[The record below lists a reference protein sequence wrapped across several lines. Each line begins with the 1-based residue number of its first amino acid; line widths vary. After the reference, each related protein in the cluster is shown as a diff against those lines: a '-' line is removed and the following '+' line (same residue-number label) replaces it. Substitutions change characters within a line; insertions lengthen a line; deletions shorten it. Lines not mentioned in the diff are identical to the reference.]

1 MSVNIAVVLDNIRIQ
16 RGIKGYSQDYLAARL
31 NISQNAY
38 SKMELGY
45 TQLSLLRL
53 FQIAAILEIEVEALF
68 EQ

>member
-1 MSVNIAVVLDNIRIQ
+1 MPINIAVVLDNIKIQ
-16 RGIKGYSQDYLAARL
+16 RGVKGYSQDYIAARL

-53 FQIAAILEIEVEALF
+53 FQIAAILEIDVEMLF

>member
-1 MSVNIAVVLDNIRIQ
+1 MSINIAVVLENIRTQ
-16 RGIKGYSQDYLAARL
+16 RGIKGYSQDYIAARL

-53 FQIAAILEIEVEALF
+53 FQIAAILEIEVETLF
-68 EQ
+68 DL